1 MPRQHQC
8 EEHARMPVERK
19 AKRKCPLVIQ
29 LSLRC
34 RVPEENGEAG
44 DLGTGKA
51 SFAKGRVLPL
61 AREAV
66 CLRAGGERRRG
77 WKERVSHSGRESD
90 GDGERGWSTQR
101 AWAC

>member
-1 MPRQHQC
+1 
-8 EEHARMPVERK
+8 MPVERK